1 MLKMNVVFFNVDLH
15 EKQFT
20 QLINDA
26 IETCH
31 SHVQP
36 KVLHFAKLYFW
47 RSYSKFEREQNLVQC
62 KKLRLDL
69 LSTCKLF
76 FPFVSF
82 LILVCHLNFWI
93 MGVVKMIWNLNL
105 TSR

>member
-1 MLKMNVVFFNVDLH
+1 MLFFYVDLH
-15 EKQFT
+15 EKKFT

-31 SHVQP
+31 PHVQP

-47 RSYSKFEREQNLVQC
+47 RCYSKFEREQNLVQC
-62 KKLRLDL
+62 KKLMLDL